1 MLYIT
6 SYFVEK
12 GFNFMQ
18 LVKVTILC
26 EKKGKIKKTQK
37 RRRLG
42 GVSIG

>member
-26 EKKGKIKKTQK
+26 EKKAKLEKHQK
-37 RRRLG
+37 G
-42 GVSIG
+42 GD